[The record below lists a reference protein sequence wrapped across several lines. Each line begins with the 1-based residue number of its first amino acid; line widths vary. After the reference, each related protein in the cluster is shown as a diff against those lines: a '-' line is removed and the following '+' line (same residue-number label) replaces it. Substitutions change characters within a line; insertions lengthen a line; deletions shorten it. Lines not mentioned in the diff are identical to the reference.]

1 MIAADPTATFQ
12 QGLALHQQGRLDDAE
27 ALYRTVLA
35 AQPAHFGALHLTG
48 LIQYQRG
55 AFAASVD
62 WIGRALAVNPNVPD
76 AYSNLGLALLELKR
90 PDEALASLQRALALK
105 PEAPAFLNNRANALQ
120 ALHRPAEALAD
131 YDRALRWQPGF
142 ALAHNNRGN
151 TLRAL
156 DRYDEALAAYDRALQ
171 LAPDYPDALNNRGRL
186 LRELK
191 RFDEA
196 AQCFARLSL
205 VAPQQAYV
213 PGMLLASQLDS
224 CVWTDYERSSSSIV
238 AAVERGER
246 ADAPFSFFSHSL
258 SPSAQLA
265 CARVFA
271 AAEYPAGI
279 APLFSRP
286 AARHDRIRLAYVS
299 SDFHEHATAYLMAEL
314 FERHDRHRFEV
325 IGISYG
331 EDDASPMR
339 TRLKAAFDRFIDAR
353 LMDDRAVAERMRD
366 DGIDIA
372 VDLKGYT
379 ANNRAGI
386 FAYRGAPVQVAYL
399 GFPATMGAPFID
411 YVVADRHVIPPQLE
425 SAYSEKVVRLP
436 HCYQVNDRQRR
447 IAEPAPTR
455 AEAGLP
461 DRGFVFC
468 SFNNNYKIRP
478 EMFDVWMRLL
488 HALEGS
494 VLWLLEDSGGAVANL
509 RRAAEARGIPASRL
523 VFAPRVPLDRHLAR
537 HRLADL
543 FLDTFPVNAHTT
555 ASDALWTGLPLVTL
569 RGQTFVS
576 RVAASLLTTIGLP
589 ELVTDTLAD
598 YEALALELA
607 RAPRALAGLKDRL
620 ERDRLTTPLFDTDRF
635 RRDIESAYATMY
647 ERCLRGEAP
656 VSFDV

>member
-1 MIAADPTATFQ
+1 
-12 QGLALHQQGRLDDAE
+12 
-27 ALYRTVLA
+27 
-35 AQPAHFGALHLTG
+35 
-48 LIQYQRG
+48 
-55 AFAASVD
+55 
-62 WIGRALAVNPNVPD
+62 
-76 AYSNLGLALLELKR
+76 
-90 PDEALASLQRALALK
+90 
-105 PEAPAFLNNRANALQ
+105 
-120 ALHRPAEALAD
+120 
-131 YDRALRWQPGF
+131 
-142 ALAHNNRGN
+142 
-151 TLRAL
+151 
-156 DRYDEALAAYDRALQ
+156 
-171 LAPDYPDALNNRGRL
+171 
-186 LRELK
+186 
-191 RFDEA
+191 
-196 AQCFARLSL
+196 
-205 VAPQQAYV
+205 
-213 PGMLLASQLDS
+213 
-224 CVWTDYERSSSSIV
+224 
-238 AAVERGER
+238 
-246 ADAPFSFFSHSL
+246 
-258 SPSAQLA
+258 
-265 CARVFA
+265 
-271 AAEYPAGI
+271 
-279 APLFSRP
+279 
-286 AARHDRIRLAYVS
+286 
-299 SDFHEHATAYLMAEL
+299 
-314 FERHDRHRFEV
+314 
-325 IGISYG
+325 
-331 EDDASPMR
+331 MR
-339 TRLKAAFDRFIDAR
+339 TRLEAAFDRFIDAR
-353 LMDDRAVAERMRD
+353 MMDDRAVAERMRD

-411 YVVADRHVIPPQLE
+411 YVIADRHVIPPQLE
-425 SAYSEKVVRLP
+425 STYSEKVVRLP

-468 SFNNNYKIRP
+468 SFNNSYKIRP
-478 EMFDVWMRLL
+478 DMFDVWMRLL

-494 VLWLLEDSGGAVANL
+494 VLWLLEDNSGAVTNL

-523 VFAPRVPLDRHLAR
+523 IFAPRVPLDRHLAR

-555 ASDALWTGLPLVTL
+555 ASDALWAGLPLVTL

-607 RAPRALAGLKDRL
+607 RAPRTLAGLKDRL

-656 VSFDV
+656 VPFDV